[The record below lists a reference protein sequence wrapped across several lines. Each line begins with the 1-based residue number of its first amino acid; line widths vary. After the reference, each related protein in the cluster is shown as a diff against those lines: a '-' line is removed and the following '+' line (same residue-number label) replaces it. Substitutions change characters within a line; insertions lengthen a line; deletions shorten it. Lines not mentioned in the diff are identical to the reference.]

1 MACTMEG
8 SSLVPQVSLMRLYL
22 RMRYDMLAHALQAM
36 CMTNRALYNKYVH
49 VTLQIS
55 HLADAKPNVRQTI
68 THAQAKV

>member
-1 MACTMEG
+1 MHNGGIVTCPTSEPDEA
-8 SSLVPQVSLMRLYL
+8 VN
-22 RMRYDMLAHALQAM
+22 DMLAHALQAM